1 MEPTKTS
8 LLPSPNE
15 LAEKLPLSRTAA
27 ARTERA
33 RKEVTDIVAGRD
45 ERFLLIVGPCSIH
58 DEDAALEYAERLARL
73 QARVSNE
80 VLLCMRVY
88 LEKPRT
94 TVGWKGF
101 LHDPELDGSCN
112 TVDGLFR
119 ARRLMTSIAETGLGM
134 ATELLDPILAEY
146 QLPLLSWAAIGAR
159 TCDSQI
165 HRELASRAP
174 CAVGFKNATSGSV
187 EGAVRSVAAASH
199 AHTAMSIDGNG
210 RARVVTSDG
219 NPHCHLVLRG
229 GETGP
234 NYDARDVT
242 GALSALDA
250 QGLPRRVLV
259 DCSHGNSGKDP
270 ERQAE
275 VLRDVVEQRRGGNR
289 AVIGGMVES
298 HLVAGQQK
306 LGPRSELRRGQSITD
321 GCIGF
326 EQTEA
331 LVERIAHAGRP
342 QCYSRIEFAQVASS
356 A

>member
-1 MEPTKTS
+1 MEPNKAS

-15 LAEKLPLSRTAA
+15 LAEKLPVSRAA
-27 ARTERA
+27 AASITRA
-33 RKEVTDIVAGRD
+33 RKEVTDIVTGRD

-73 QARVSNE
+73 QARVSND

-101 LHDPELDGSCN
+101 LHDPSLDGRGN
-112 TVDGLFR
+112 TAEGLFR
-119 ARRLMTSIAETGLGM
+119 ARRLMLSIAETGLGM

-146 QLPLLSWAAIGAR
+146 HLPLLSWAAIGAR

-165 HRELASRAP
+165 HRELASRSP
-174 CAVGFKNATSGSV
+174 CAVGFKNATSGRV
-187 EGAVRSVAAASH
+187 EGAVSSIASAGH
-199 AHTAMSIDGNG
+199 SHTAMSIDGEG
-210 RARVVTSDG
+210 RARVVSSDG

-229 GETGP
+229 GEASP
-234 NYDARDVT
+234 NYGARDVAL
-242 GALSALDA
+242 ALSALDA

-270 ERQAE
+270 ARQAD

-289 AVIGGMVES
+289 AVFGGMVES

-306 LGPRSELRRGQSITD
+306 LGPCVELRRGQSITD

-326 EQTEA
+326 EQTEV
-331 LVERIAHAGRP
+331 LVEHIADSGHL
-342 QCYSRIEFAQVASS
+342 QDYSRNTFAQVASG